1 MIYSHQAEIGVTQ
14 MTGFLSCK
22 PEAEHS
28 AAGPERERERRGE
41 GAEGNGEVESGRSK
55 GLLPG

>member
-1 MIYSHQAEIGVTQ
+1 

-41 GAEGNGEVESGRSK
+41 GAEGNGEVASGRSK

>member
-1 MIYSHQAEIGVTQ
+1 

-28 AAGPERERERRGE
+28 AAGPERERERGE
-41 GAEGNGEVESGRSK
+41 GRGWRAMEK
-55 GLLPG
+55 